1 MSGGS
6 KSRTNSTTYSTNNT
20 VSAQLSDEAQLA
32 QNGAT
37 ARDLGTALN
46 VAGSGNS
53 ISVTDNGAVALAL
66 QTAERATQRATES
79 AAASQGRVLNT
90 TRDILN
96 DQVGEI
102 RNLAESLKVGDE
114 NTAKLI
120 SMAIVIGLVLVAIFF
135 IWKG

>member
-6 KSRTNSTTYSTNNT
+6 KSKTSSTTYNTTNS

-37 ARDLGTALN
+37 ARDMGTALN
-46 VAGSGNS
+46 VSGSSNS
-53 ISVTDNGAVALAL
+53 ITVTDNGAVAMAL
-66 QTAERATQRATES
+66 EAADKAGAR
-79 AAASQGRVLNT
+79 AAASQGSVLNT
-90 TRDILN
+90 TRNILS
-96 DQVGEI
+96 DQVEAVKG
-102 RNLAESLKVGDE
+102 LAESLKVGDE

-120 SMAIVIGLVLVAIFF
+120 SIAIIAGLVLVAIFF